1 MGRFCASVLLLVG
14 ACGDN
19 SEIDLGGSPDDQV
32 EPGEVGTVTPRYT
45 PAVCGVMAW
54 DPNLALDP
62 AQDVS
67 VAARPGG
74 GATFFSAPLG
84 GGTLTGFQ
92 LDPRMN
98 MENGTVVKLPITNAS
113 FDKVAVSYIQNRPVS
128 TAIADGAV
136 YLHMLDNKLETAEYI
151 AKLPALSISEPTF
164 LYAQGNLVMPV
175 GTKDGLVM
183 HRFVDDSLEPLDS
196 KLFSST
202 KPVISVTSAQLQTN
216 MMTAYSTETECYL
229 MVNSTYEPGVSA
241 RVERACPSPRLAVN
255 ETNGDAKLLFDSPEG
270 IRMMPIHLTMFGG
283 DAPVL
288 RSDATSPRT
297 VFDGERFWI
306 SYLDARGDVV
316 VGFLDEHN
324 KPITMSLGAP
334 QPERAGYELVMLDG
348 APTIFAVDEKGY
360 TAYSM
365 CVDAI
370 GE

>member
-1 MGRFCASVLLLVG
+1 MGRFFASVLFLA

-19 SEIDLGGSPDDQV
+19 SDLDLSGNPDQV
-32 EPGEVGTVTPRYT
+32 EPGDNGTVAARYQ

-54 DPNLALDP
+54 DNVGLDA

-67 VAARPGG
+67 VTARPNG
-74 GATFFSAPLG
+74 GATFFSAPLAG
-84 GGTLTGFQ
+84 GSLTGFQ

-98 MENGTVVKLPITNAS
+98 MENGTIQKLPINNAL

-128 TAIADGAV
+128 TAISDGAV
-136 YLHMLDNKLETAEYI
+136 YVHTLDTKLETAEYI
-151 AKLPALSISEPTF
+151 TKVPGLSISEPTF

-175 GTKDGLVM
+175 GTKDGLFM
-183 HRFVDDSLEPLDS
+183 HRFVDDSLEPMDS
-196 KLFSST
+196 KRFSTT
-202 KPVISVTSAQLQTN
+202 KPVLAVTSAQLQTN

-229 MVNSTYEPGVSA
+229 MVNSTYEVGVSA
-241 RVERACPSPRLAVN
+241 RVERACPSPRLSVN
-255 ETNGDAKLLFDSPEG
+255 EFNGDAKLLFDSPEG

-283 DAPVL
+283 DAPVI
-288 RSDATSPRT
+288 RTDASSPRT

-316 VGFLDEHN
+316 VGFLDERNH
-324 KPITMSLGAP
+324 PVTMSLGAP
-334 QPERAGYELVMLDG
+334 QPERAAYELVMIDG
-348 APTIFAVDEKGY
+348 APTVFSVDDKGY